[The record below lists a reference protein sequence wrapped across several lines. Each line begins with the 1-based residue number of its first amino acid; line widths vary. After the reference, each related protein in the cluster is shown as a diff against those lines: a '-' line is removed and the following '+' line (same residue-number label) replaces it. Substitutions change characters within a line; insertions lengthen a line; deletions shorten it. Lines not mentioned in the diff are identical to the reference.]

1 MFAHKISMM
10 KISPLDS
17 DIVASP
23 FCFDLVI
30 NTSFYINNFFYG
42 KKRLLSGP
50 ARDFR
55 RNSRLFFFFIY
66 FFFFSMN

>member
-1 MFAHKISMM
+1 MFAYKISMM
-10 KISPLDS
+10 EISPLDS

-42 KKRLLSGP
+42 KKKRLLSAP

-55 RNSRLFFFFIY
+55 RKSRLFFFF
-66 FFFFSMN
+66 FFQ